1 MGAADSVN
9 EICTLRI
16 ELCDSDPL
24 IWRQLEVPTSIS
36 LKTLH
41 DIIQAAMGWLDYHL
55 WEFTIGERRYGLPMD
70 EDWGTEPRI
79 EASKVRLRK
88 VLTAGQTVMTY
99 VYDFGDDWIH
109 RLILTNVR
117 PGEAGIGY
125 PRYVAGER
133 DCSRGCRTPAKS
145 TSPSPGSRRTSSTVC
160 WLGSTRWQRTLA
172 MGRLP
177 RQQLPPA
184 PRQPMRPRR
193 SRRRTPPT
201 PSRSRRARPSPAPET
216 SGCWVTIACSAATAP
231 MPPAWRA

>member
-133 DCSRGCRTPAKS
+133 DCPPEDCGGIAGFYEKLEIAADPEHPEYEETRE
-145 TSPSPGSRRTSSTVC
+145 
-160 WLGSTRWQRTLA
+160 WLGDGYDPAVLDEGHIRSELQRIA
-172 MGRLP
+172 
-177 RQQLPPA
+177 
-184 PRQPMRPRR
+184 
-193 SRRRTPPT
+193 RRRNAA
-201 PSRSRRARPSPAPET
+201 RARVSKPSAPEA
-216 SGCWVTIACSAATAP
+216 G
-231 MPPAWRA
+231 